1 MEFVPLELKKNSFIK
16 LFLIF
21 TFFQFI
27 FSNNLTTSPAY
38 PRIKS
43 LDSRKDVIFK
53 QYELDVLQSKKD
65 FALDKNPT
73 LMFYLYKTSKEDNLK
88 RIARAGF
95 HYAELGAPHSA
106 MLLERSPEEWKED
119 ISEREIILP
128 VVDGLFVTNNPIT
141 PFESILKKNCFKRD
155 NILCYNIT
163 VGEEEF
169 TFFPGERIE
178 STERYFFLD
187 SSLRMPLRESVLTS
201 SYGMRV
207 SPITGKNKF
216 HSGVDLAAPKGT
228 EVFAC
233 GHGVVQKTGWDNVYG
248 YYVIVQH
255 DSNRS
260 SFYAHLSKILVT
272 KEDKVNTKTCIGKV
286 GSTGASTGPH
296 LHFEIRKNNSKINPF
311 TELSDL

>member
-43 LDSRKDVIFK
+43 LDSRIDVIFK
-53 QYELDVLQSKKD
+53 QYELDVLQAKKD

-73 LMFYLYKTSKEDNLK
+73 LMFYLYKTSKDDNLFSISA
-88 RIARAGF
+88 RCNILQETIATLN
-95 HYAELGAPHSA
+95 HIS
-106 MLLERSPEEWKED
+106 SPNED

-128 VVDGLFVTNNPIT
+128 VVDGLFVTNNPVT

-272 KEDKVNTKTCIGKV
+272 KEDKVSTKTCIGKV

>member
-38 PRIKS
+38 PKIKS

-53 QYELDVLQSKKD
+53 QYELDVLQAKKD

-73 LMFYLYKTSKEDNLK
+73 LMFYLYKTSKDDNLFSISA
-88 RIARAGF
+88 RCNILQETIATLN
-95 HYAELGAPHSA
+95 HIS
-106 MLLERSPEEWKED
+106 SPNED

-272 KEDKVNTKTCIGKV
+272 KEDKVSTKTCIGKV

>member
-1 MEFVPLELKKNSFIK
+1 MELKKNSFIK

-43 LDSRKDVIFK
+43 LDSRIDVIFK
-53 QYELDVLQSKKD
+53 QYELDVLQAKKD

-73 LMFYLYKTSKEDNLK
+73 LMFYLYKTSKDDNLFSISA
-88 RIARAGF
+88 RCNILQETIATLN
-95 HYAELGAPHSA
+95 HIS
-106 MLLERSPEEWKED
+106 SPNED

-128 VVDGLFVTNNPIT
+128 VVDGLFVTNNPVT

-272 KEDKVNTKTCIGKV
+272 KEDKVSTKTCIGKV

>member
-1 MEFVPLELKKNSFIK
+1 MELKKNSFIK
-16 LFLIF
+16 LYLIF

-43 LDSRKDVIFK
+43 LDSRIDVIFK
-53 QYELDVLQSKKD
+53 QYELDVLQAKKD

-73 LMFYLYKTSKEDNLK
+73 LMFYLYKTSKDDNLFSISA
-88 RIARAGF
+88 RCNILQETIATLN
-95 HYAELGAPHSA
+95 HIS
-106 MLLERSPEEWKED
+106 SPNED

-128 VVDGLFVTNNPIT
+128 VVDGLFVTNNPVT

-272 KEDKVNTKTCIGKV
+272 KEDKVSTKTCIGKV